1 MSTGRTPPWPPRRG
15 GTATPASARNR
26 AAPVSAILA
35 GKVTRHLVFEAA
47 VGNLYLTRTGRVV
60 RLVAI
65 NNKARDAMGSPELEF
80 LYVGLDNHT
89 PDRQGAQAAGFAM
102 HERTAAKCMTRIK

>member
-1 MSTGRTPPWPPRRG
+1 MSTSRTPPWPPRRG

-35 GKVTRHLVFEAA
+35 GKVRRHLVFEAA
-47 VGNLYLTRTGRVV
+47 VGHLYLTRMGRVV

-65 NNKARDAMGSPELEF
+65 NGRCRDAMGSPELEF
-80 LYVGLDNHT
+80 VYVGLEDQT
-89 PDRQGAQAAGFAM
+89 PDRQGAKADGFSM
-102 HERTAAKCMTRIK
+102 HEATAAKCMTRIK